1 MNTGDDNVLE
11 MYSDGLRIMTQLIIN
26 LYESGEWSMHFT
38 GYNHCLKEAAKSH
51 QSSDHRT
58 ISLTAH
64 TAKTAVRILRRRTE
78 NKFQNVIGEDQFGFR
93 RRDATVMLSIH
104 QNELCK

>member
-1 MNTGDDNVLE
+1 MNTGEDNVLE

-26 LYESGEWSMHFT
+26 LHESGEWPMHFT
-38 GYNHCLKEAAKSH
+38 GYNHCLKEAANSH

-64 TAKTAVRILRRRTE
+64 TAKRAVRILRRRIE
-78 NKFQNVIGEDQFGFR
+78 NKSQNIIGEDQFGFR
-93 RRDATVMLSIH
+93 RRTGT
-104 QNELCK
+104 